1 MNRRRGIDSKKEQS
15 SIIFQ
20 KKNSKGQS
28 QISFG
33 MIFSII
39 LIVFFIGFAIF
50 AVLKFIPTTRIAQV
64 ESFKSDFQVDIN
76 NMCKSTQRSQ
86 RVEYFLPNQ
95 IDQVCFANRQ
105 FENMYFVP
113 ENKFK
118 GYVVDHLNI
127 TGTILPSTLTP
138 KRLCIDN
145 SKGKVSMII
154 KKAYNQNLVTV
165 VK

>member
-1 MNRRRGIDSKKEQS
+1 MNKRRGI
-15 SIIFQ
+15 
-20 KKNSKGQS
+20 NSKNGQS

-39 LIVFFIGFAIF
+39 LIIFFIAF
-50 AVLKFIPTTRIAQV
+50 AVWGIIKYNATFQFAKV
-64 ESFKSDFQVDIN
+64 ESFKHDFQVDIT
-76 NMCKSTQRSQ
+76 NMWDSTQGSQ
-86 RVEYFLPNQ
+86 TVEYFLPSR
-95 IDQVCFANRQ
+95 IDQVCFANGQ

-118 GYVVDHLNI
+118 GYMVEHLNI
-127 TGTILPSTLTP
+127 TGTIAPSTNKP
-138 KRLCIDN
+138 KKLCIDT
-145 SKGKVSMII
+145 SGGKISMTI